1 MRRVPF
7 RFQRPALLG
16 VVLSLFGLAAPAGA
30 RDVRVA
36 AREGAL
42 AMALAQA
49 GAGDTLTLAPG
60 THHGV
65 WPVRVPITL
74 RGESGA
80 VLDGGGRGSV
90 LVIAAAGTVVQD
102 LEIRGSGRR
111 VLTVDSGLRV
121 IAASDVTLMRV
132 RFRDVLYGVSVER
145 SDRLRVESCDLE
157 GRVPPLDESGEG
169 NGIHLWYCHD
179 ATLENNRSTHFTDGV
194 YLSFA
199 DDSRVRGNHLHHNG
213 RYGLHTMYCQR
224 TRLLE
229 NVFDHNVAGIAIMFS
244 NGLEVERNLMI
255 HNRGP
260 RTYGLLLRD
269 CSGGSFRDNRLVD
282 NTVGIFMDNSNRN
295 RIEKNLLQDDG
306 WGVILFSSCAGN
318 QFALNDFVND
328 DYPLALD
335 MRRTSN
341 RFDDGRR
348 GNYWSGSAPYDLDG
362 DGVSDVPYSPVS
374 AFAFVS
380 KQYPDLALLAKSPAV
395 AALAVAERVFPSLRP
410 SEAVDS
416 FPAVRPVAGLA
427 ALARESG
434 APRRSTGAL
443 MFFAVLLLLGLTG
456 LVRGRLAS

>member
-1 MRRVPF
+1 MRAQSRAIPLAALALT
-7 RFQRPALLG
+7 ALLAAG
-16 VVLSLFGLAAPAGA
+16 PAQARSLRIPA
-30 RDVRVA
+30 RD
-36 AREGAL
+36 GAL
-42 AMALAQA
+42 AAALAQA
-49 GAGDTLTLAPG
+49 RAGDTLTLASG
-60 THHGV
+60 THRGV
-65 WPVRVPITL
+65 WPIRVPLTL
-74 RGESGA
+74 RGQPGA

-90 LVIAAAGTVVQD
+90 VEIAAGGTVVED

-111 VLTVDSGLRV
+111 VLTVDSGVRV
-121 IAASDVTLMRV
+121 LGASEVTIRRV
-132 RFRDVLYGVSVER
+132 RARDVLYGISVER
-145 SDRLRVESCDLE
+145 ADRLRVEDCDLE
-157 GRVPPLDESGEG
+157 GRVRPLDEDGEG

-179 ATLENNRSTHFTDGV
+179 ATLENNRSTRFTDGV

-199 DDSRVRGNHLHHNG
+199 DDTKVSDNHLLANG

-224 TRLLE
+224 TRLLG
-229 NVFDHNVAGIAIMFS
+229 NVFEHNLAGIAIMFS

-269 CSGGSFRDNRLVD
+269 CSGGSFRENRLVD

-295 RIEKNLLQDDG
+295 HVERNLLQDDG

-335 MRRTSN
+335 MRRTGN
-341 RFDDGRR
+341 RFDDGRH

-380 KQYPDLALLAKSPAV
+380 KQYPDLALLGKSPAV

-416 FPAVRPVAGLA
+416 FPAVHPVAGLA
-427 ALARESG
+427 GLARQGAAPRPAVAALA
-434 APRRSTGAL
+434 
-443 MFFAVLLLLGLTG
+443 FFVVLLVLGLVG
-456 LVRGRLAS
+456 LARGRLAS